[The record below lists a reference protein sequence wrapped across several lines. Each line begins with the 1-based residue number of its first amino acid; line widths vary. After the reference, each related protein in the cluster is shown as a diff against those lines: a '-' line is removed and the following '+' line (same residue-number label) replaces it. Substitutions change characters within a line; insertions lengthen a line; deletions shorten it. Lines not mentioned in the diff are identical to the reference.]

1 MTNLPASFNQQFIN
15 QLSFTEE
22 RWFAVYTKYKCEKY
36 VVEQLNKKGISAYLP
51 LVTKVRRYNRKVK
64 KYNVPLINCYV
75 FVHIKA
81 DDYVKTLETEYVMKF
96 LKQGKDLLHIPQ
108 VEIDILKRVVGE
120 VEDVELMPVGQ
131 DFEAGTWVEVVSGQL
146 LGMKGRVIR
155 KEGKHQFLIDLETLG
170 YSLMLQVDSKLL
182 KPIYNISV

>member
-64 KYNVPLINCYV
+64 KYNVPLINCCVLY
-75 FVHIKA
+75 I
-81 DDYVKTLETEYVMKF
+81 LRRMII
-96 LKQGKDLLHIPQ
+96 LRLWKQS
-108 VEIDILKRVVGE
+108 
-120 VEDVELMPVGQ
+120 M
-131 DFEAGTWVEVVSGQL
+131 
-146 LGMKGRVIR
+146 
-155 KEGKHQFLIDLETLG
+155 
-170 YSLMLQVDSKLL
+170 
-182 KPIYNISV
+182 